1 MKERHMILVMLVIL
15 IILVLRFILGADTQ
29 EAISQEPISFGTNE
43 ELAVFVT
50 LENQIARAEG
60 AIGEDIESKKTP
72 DYVNRYP
79 NLYANPRTEWNSIE
93 DGVKICYLTFDD
105 GPSENTL
112 KVLDVLDQYKIKAI
126 FFVIGEEIE
135 LNDKNK
141 EILKEISDRGH
152 MIALHTYCHD
162 YRTIYASVDAFLAD
176 YERVFN
182 VIEEITGQRPY
193 IYRFPGGSYN
203 SSAKRV
209 RKDIVEEMERRGF
222 IYYDW
227 NVSGEDSV
235 GTPSSYTIMKNV
247 KRDLTR
253 YQLPVV
259 LLHDGQTNQVTAK
272 ALSKIIEMISE
283 KGYAFGRLDE
293 RFPCQFRW

>member
-1 MKERHMILVMLVIL
+1 MIFVMLVIL
-15 IILVLRFILGADTQ
+15 ILLLARFFLGNDIH
-29 EAISQEPISFGTNE
+29 EVISQESISFQSRE
-43 ELAVFVT
+43 ELAVFVA

-60 AIGEDIESKKTP
+60 AIGEDIDSKKTP
-72 DYVNRYP
+72 DYMSGYP
-79 NLYANPRTEWNSIE
+79 NLYANPRTEWSSYD

-135 LNDKNK
+135 LNDKNR
-141 EILKEISDRGH
+141 EILKEVSDRGH
-152 MIALHTYCHD
+152 MIALHTYSHD
-162 YRTIYASVDAFLAD
+162 YRKIYASVDAFLAD
-176 YERVFN
+176 YEKVFN

-203 SSAKRV
+203 SSVKRI
-209 RKDIVEEMERRGF
+209 RKEIVAEMERRGF

-235 GTPSSYTIMKNV
+235 GNPTSYSIIKNV

-259 LLHDGQTNQVTAK
+259 LLHDGQINQMTAK
-272 ALSKIIEMISE
+272 ALSAVIEMILE
-283 KGYAFGRLDE
+283 KGYIFGRLDE